1 MAGPVNAL
9 LISANNIG
17 EPPLTSRNDK
27 ALEAMADDV
36 MTTVRPPRRRGLLR
50 WGALLAVTACGATW
64 WLWPAPERTAWETRP
79 VDRGDMVL
87 TATAT
92 GNLEP
97 KSEITVGAE
106 ISGLIQEVYV
116 AENDSVQQ
124 GAVLARFDTEEL
136 EVNLREAEARLAL
149 AKASVEEARATL
161 AEVTVDL
168 RRKDE
173 LRQRGT
179 ASQSELDSAVAAR
192 DRAAARVTYAHATV
206 NEAEAAV
213 SMARTRL
220 EKAVITSPINGVV
233 LQRSVE
239 PGNTV
244 AANFQTPQLF
254 ILAEDLRRM
263 ELHVALDEADVG
275 MVEAGQPATFT
286 VDAWPDREFEATVLS
301 VYLYP
306 TVENNVVTYTT
317 VLGVDNA
324 EGLLKPGM
332 TATATI
338 RTGFREQVLRV
349 PNAALRFT
357 PPATDEHRG
366 LLSGPPG
373 MRRDSADTPGNT
385 VWVLRDGQPQ
395 RLAIRARFTDGRFTE
410 LDGDELAEGEQVIV
424 GMKPVAG

>member
-1 MAGPVNAL
+1 ML
-9 LISANNIG
+9 
-17 EPPLTSRNDK
+17 
-27 ALEAMADDV
+27 
-36 MTTVRPPRRRGLLR
+36 
-50 WGALLAVTACGATW
+50 
-64 WLWPAPERTAWETRP
+64 
-79 VDRGDMVL
+79 L

-106 ISGLIQEVYV
+106 ISGLIEAVYV
-116 AENDSVQQ
+116 VENDRVQQ

-136 EVNLREAEARLAL
+136 QVNLQEAEARLAL

-161 AEVTVDL
+161 AEATVDL

-206 NEAEAAV
+206 SEAEAAV

-254 ILAEDLRRM
+254 ILAEDLRQM

-275 MVEAGQPATFT
+275 MVAAGQPATFT

-338 RTGFREQVLRV
+338 RTGFREQVLRI

-357 PPATDEHRG
+357 PPSTDEHRG

-373 MRRDSADTPGNT
+373 MHRGSAGDAPGNS

-410 LDGDELAEGEQVIV
+410 LEGGELAEGEQVIV
-424 GMKPVAG
+424 GMKPVAD